1 MDYRSDSDQ
10 LATAPCEP
18 IRTQPDSA
26 TVTCDQAIF
35 TCIRSALGQ
44 GYRIVAAT
52 NGLHHTE
59 SAEIAS
65 RSPSG
70 DGLCDDTPAAFGIA
84 FAPLS
89 TGRYAVLHS
98 TYAGKEPTGRGG
110 LRAYTRAFVLDAD
123 ALRRFHNNPF
133 DVLRAA
139 EAAGLLQAD
148 LTPARTLQP
157 ARLVTGTRTTRAC
170 FATALSRV
178 GHAWITHCVEKL
190 VSDETVIVHTTGDLP
205 AVAEAVLLSV
215 PGILRPAIPLSA
227 GVRFSIGRLGR
238 LTVLTGEP
246 ARTLQAVRGR
256 SLAFADTTRTPPHPP
271 GHPWALAVE
280 RFLTSERT
288 DRLLSLTADAFN
300 EADAAE
306 LERIGNACLD
316 LDNLDTAQPAEVID
330 TAAAYLERPVR
341 CPLGETLSRRI
352 IERARGRLNALLSQ
366 AGAAELAAIWRDLAP
381 PAGPSPQII
390 CFASEVARL
399 AIARMSGLAPLEAIR
414 MTIEAADRGWFAHSP
429 DELRRVAGSVV
440 SRVAAWAASA
450 SAPEM
455 DAARSSLAALCRRF
469 PNDTAASQLLS
480 CIDQRLAG

>member
-10 LATAPCEP
+10 LATVACEP
-18 IRTQPDSA
+18 TRTHPDSA
-26 TVTCDQAIF
+26 AVTCDQAIF

-44 GYRIVAAT
+44 GYRIVAAS

-59 SAEIAS
+59 SVEIAS

-70 DGLCDDTPAAFGIA
+70 DGLCDNTPTAFGVA
-84 FAPLS
+84 FVPLS

-139 EAAGLLQAD
+139 EAAGLLRAD

-157 ARLVTGTRTTRAC
+157 ARLITGTRTARSC
-170 FATALSRV
+170 FAAAMSRV

-190 VSDETVIVHTTGDLP
+190 LSDETVIVHTTGDLP

-215 PGILRPAIPLSA
+215 PGILRPAIALSA
-227 GVRFSIGRLGR
+227 GVRFSIARLAR
-238 LTVLTGEP
+238 LTVIHGEA
-246 ARTLQAVRGR
+246 ARAQQAVRGR

-280 RFLTSERT
+280 RFLTSART
-288 DRLLSLTADAFN
+288 DRLLSLTGDGFN
-300 EADAAE
+300 EADVAE
-306 LERIGNACLD
+306 IERIGNACLD

-341 CPLGETLSRRI
+341 CPLGETLSHRI

-366 AGAAELAAIWRDLAP
+366 AGAAELAGIWRDLAP

-390 CFASEVARL
+390 SFASEVAGL
-399 AIARMSGLAPLEAIR
+399 AIARMSALAPLEAIR
-414 MTIEAADRGWFAHSP
+414 MTIEAADRGWFARVP
-429 DELRRVAGSVV
+429 EELRRVADSVV
-440 SRVAAWAASA
+440 ARVAAWTASA
-450 SAPEM
+450 TAPEM
-455 DAARSSLAALCRRF
+455 DAARSRLTAWCRRF

-480 CIDQRLAG
+480 CIEQRLAG